1 MGANNT
7 MNAFDRAKS
16 SRELGG
22 KSEKLFEYISKSKG
36 YSCIEANSYQNIMEH
51 WDYKISAK
59 GKVIRVDVKSAKD
72 NRFDITYLE
81 ILGTSGKDGWLLGKA
96 DFIAFRQEDHF
107 IYFRRKDLC
116 DWFFKKV
123 GLNNTIEIKEI
134 YSKLFDKQGNL
145 IHDAWDKLNNKYF
158 VKSKWEA
165 VYKLYSRDPWK
176 GKPRHDVMTRAKIED
191 MKKDLKYW
199 KYES

>member
-1 MGANNT
+1 MGDISELNFFNI
-7 MNAFDRAKS
+7 
-16 SRELGG
+16 SRL
-22 KSEKLFEYISKSKG
+22 KG
-36 YSCIEANSYQNIMEH
+36 YNPKESNRYQNIMEH
-51 WDYKISAK
+51 WDYKIYVK

-96 DFIAFRQEDHF
+96 DFIVFQQKDHF

-134 YSKLFDKQGNL
+134 YSKLFDKQGDF
-145 IHDAWDKLNNKYF
+145 IHDAWDKSNDNYF
-158 VKSKWEA
+158 VKHKSKA
-165 VYKLYSRDPWK
+165 VYKLYSRTPWK
-176 GKPRHDVMTRAKIED
+176 GKPRHDVMTMAKIED

-199 KYES
+199 EYRL

>member
-1 MGANNT
+1 MNRAESSQKMGDISELNFFNI
-7 MNAFDRAKS
+7 
-16 SRELGG
+16 SRL
-22 KSEKLFEYISKSKG
+22 KG
-36 YSCIEANSYQNIMEH
+36 YNPKESNRYQNIMEH
-51 WDYKISAK
+51 WDYKIYVK

-81 ILGTSGKDGWLLGKA
+81 ILGTSGKDGWLLGEA
-96 DFIAFRQEDHF
+96 DFIVFQQKDHF

-134 YSKLFDKQGNL
+134 YSKLFDKQGDF
-145 IHDAWDKLNNKYF
+145 IHDAWDKSNDNYF
-158 VKSKWEA
+158 VKHKSKA
-165 VYKLYSRDPWK
+165 VYKLYSRTPWK
-176 GKPRHDVMTRAKIED
+176 GKPRHDVMTMAKIED

-199 KYES
+199 EYRL

>member
-1 MGANNT
+1 MNRAESSQKMGDIA
-7 MNAFDRAKS
+7 
-16 SRELGG
+16 ELN
-22 KSEKLFEYISKSKG
+22 FFNISQLKG
-36 YSCIEANSYQNIMEH
+36 YNPKEANRYQNIMEH

-96 DFIAFRQEDHF
+96 DFIVFQQKDHF

-123 GLNNTIEIKEI
+123 GLSNTIEIKKI
-134 YSKLFDKQGNL
+134 YSKLFDKQGDF
-145 IHDAWDKLNNKYF
+145 IHDAWDRLNNNYF
-158 VKSKWEA
+158 VKRKWKA
-165 VYKLYSRDPWK
+165 IYKLYSRTPWK
-176 GKPRHDVMTRAKIED
+176 GKPRHDVMTMAKIED

-199 KYES
+199 EYRL